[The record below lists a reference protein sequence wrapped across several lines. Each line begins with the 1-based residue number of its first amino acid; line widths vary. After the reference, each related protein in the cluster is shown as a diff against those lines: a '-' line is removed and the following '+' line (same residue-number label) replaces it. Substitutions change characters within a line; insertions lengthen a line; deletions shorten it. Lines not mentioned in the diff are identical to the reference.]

1 MHQVST
7 AYNRV
12 LRHKKKVQ
20 LQLRRFKKKG
30 EAELIL
36 NLIETRLQAV
46 TKYLKFESLHSEY
59 ADPVIYKE
67 KGLSEKGRS
76 KSPFQIKILAQ
87 ATKEMHTG
95 RNTGQLTQA

>member
-1 MHQVST
+1 M
-7 AYNRV
+7 
-12 LRHKKKVQ
+12 
-20 LQLRRFKKKG
+20 
-30 EAELIL
+30 L
-36 NLIETRLQAV
+36 NLIERRLQAV
-46 TKYLKFESLHSEY
+46 TKYLKFESFNCKH

-95 RNTGQLTQA
+95 GNTGQLTQAWD

>member
-1 MHQVST
+1 M
-7 AYNRV
+7 
-12 LRHKKKVQ
+12 Q
-20 LQLRRFKKKG
+20 LQLRRFEKG

-36 NLIETRLQAV
+36 NLIERRLQAV
-46 TKYLKFESLHSEY
+46 TKYLKFESLNSEY

-87 ATKEMHTG
+87 ATKEIHTG